1 MNYTDHDIDILTR
14 TVLGEAAG
22 ENDLGQ
28 VAVVNVIRN
37 RLLDSRWPN
46 SLSEVALQPKQFSAW
61 NEGVGGNS
69 LTDKYNPGHPVYE
82 RAKANVLRAL
92 SSDEDPT
99 AGATHYYS
107 PSGMKAH
114 IERGEGTVEV
124 PGWLKSEQE
133 RRGGGDPLTIG
144 NHVFT
149 GLREGADAPP
159 MPMQYDGVPPVQE
172 AATEN
177 EEKIFALDLAAKQMG
192 MNERAQREAL
202 QEYMA
207 NGGHNL
213 DPSVTAWCAAYV
225 GATLNQVGLQGTGK
239 LNARSYLDWGEAVDE
254 PKPGDIAVF
263 SRGDPNGWQGHVGF
277 FKGYDENGN
286 ILVLGGNQGDS
297 VSVAPY
303 SADRLL
309 GFRRMAGLHP
319 EDVPPESGGS
329 SPVMSYQP
337 TQPTAPQ
344 QVAGIS
350 VPSDPDA
357 PLVRGRPPVPP
368 IQEGVPPI
376 QEDKGFLER
385 ALTEDINV
393 TGNETIDNILT
404 GGRDMLASMGG
415 NYIKQAL
422 LGGSN
427 APPPL
432 PAPNLPPPPSPMQMS
447 QGGPVMFKIK
457 RKRDTNNG

>member
-1 MNYTDHDIDILTR
+1 MNYTDEDIDILTR

-61 NEGVGGNS
+61 NKGVGGNDLVS
-69 LTDKYNPGHPVYE
+69 KYGPGHPVYE
-82 RAKANVLRAL
+82 RAKANVLSAL
-92 SSDEDPT
+92 SSQDDPT
-99 AGATHYYS
+99 VGATHYYS
-107 PSGMKAH
+107 PSGMQAH

-124 PGWLKSEQE
+124 PGWLQSEQD
-133 RRGGGDPLTIG
+133 RRGGQNLTIG
-144 NHVFT
+144 GHVFT
-149 GLREGADAPP
+149 GLREGIDTPP
-159 MPMQYDGVPPVQE
+159 MPLQYDGVPPAEDQM
-172 AATEN
+172 TGD
-177 EEKIFALDLAAKQMG
+177 EEKIYALDLAAQQMG

-225 GATLNQVGLQGTGK
+225 GATLNQSGLQGTGK
-239 LNARSYLDWGEAVDE
+239 LNARSYMDWGEAVDE
-254 PKPGDIAVF
+254 PKPGDVAVF

-303 SADRLL
+303 AADRLL

-319 EDVPPESGGS
+319 PEEGGVPQMGAAVNMASGPVQGSGGE
-329 SPVMSYQP
+329 SP
-337 TQPTAPQ
+337 
-344 QVAGIS
+344 
-350 VPSDPDA
+350 A
-357 PLVRGRPPVPP
+357 PLAQGRSQPPVPP
-368 IQEGVPPI
+368 IQEGVPPVSDDGSD
-376 QEDKGFLER
+376 ETLMAKVDNLF
-385 ALTEDINV
+385 TEDLDW
-393 TGNETIDNILT
+393 TGSETVNDMLT
-404 GGRDMLASMGG
+404 GGRDILKA
-415 NYIKQAL
+415 
-422 LGGSN
+422 LGGSYLKKQLAGGN
-427 APPPL
+427 TPPPM
-432 PAPNLPPPPSPMQMS
+432 PVPRLPPPPSPMQMA
-447 QGGPVMFKIK
+447 QQPVMFKIK
-457 RKRDTNNG
+457 RKRET